1 MSDSSPV
8 KPFVTNCSYSLF
20 VVMDSSIFFL
30 KNIGIFVRFL
40 FLKRHID
47 GNVLHSLV

>member
-1 MSDSSPV
+1 MSDVSPV

-20 VVMDSSIFFL
+20 VVMDCSIFFL

-40 FLKRHID
+40 FLKRHMNR
-47 GNVLHSLV
+47 NVLH

>member
-1 MSDSSPV
+1 MYDVSPV
-8 KPFVTNCSYSLF
+8 KPFLTNYSYSLF

-40 FLKRHID
+40 FLKRHMNR
-47 GNVLHSLV
+47 NVLH